1 MRASLFAL
9 LLVAFSSA
17 FGWSG
22 IGAFL
27 GQRNSDWTFAA
38 GRQHA
43 DIDVY
48 GLQIEDRTQSP
59 LRVGASAGQFDLRLQ
74 PSENALAERY
84 SGKFLSLFLR
94 LPQPLGDQ
102 WKLHSLLRYQ
112 YHLGDKALRE
122 SEQISWSEVS
132 LQLGLSLQLGR
143 LSLQPYGFLRSIDG
157 DISTP
162 SQTRLFEHELSSGYG
177 LKLDYY
183 VEPTAYIRFLGSS
196 GAVEAVSISF
206 VRQY

>member
-1 MRASLFAL
+1 M
-9 LLVAFSSA
+9 
-17 FGWSG
+17 
-22 IGAFL
+22 
-27 GQRNSDWTFAA
+27 
-38 GRQHA
+38 
-43 DIDVY
+43 
-48 GLQIEDRTQSP
+48 
-59 LRVGASAGQFDLRLQ
+59 
-74 PSENALAERY
+74 
-84 SGKFLSLFLR
+84 
-94 LPQPLGDQ
+94 
-102 WKLHSLLRYQ
+102 
-112 YHLGDKALRE
+112 GDKALRE

-162 SQTRLFEHELSSGYG
+162 SQTRLFAHELSSGYG